1 MKPSKARKPIKQ
13 DSPDARGILDTW
25 VAGYQSRD
33 VAKVMSVFDPT
44 LRYIAPCQPEQT
56 FESLASWFRND
67 FGRHGPLPTWTF
79 TIESVDLGGDLAVVV
94 SRWMSVTHYEGFSA
108 DVYRLRSI
116 DFLRLG
122 AEGWKIFR
130 TINDPECCGPSP
142 KAVKRPRR

>member
-1 MKPSKARKPIKQ
+1 MKPGKVKRSQ
-13 DSPDARGILDTW
+13 NGPDAKGILDTW

-56 FESLASWFRND
+56 FESLSSWFRND
-67 FGRHGPLPTWTF
+67 FGRSGPLPTWSF
-79 TIESVDLGGDLAVVV
+79 TIESVDVSGDLAVIV
-94 SRWMSVTHYEGFSA
+94 SRWVSVTHYEGFSA

-116 DFLRLG
+116 DFLRRGG
-122 AEGWKIFR
+122 AGWKIFR

-142 KAVKRPRR
+142 KAVKRPRRR